1 MNSYFF
7 QHVHD
12 LVVTAATTNIN
23 SHNNTFL
30 HESVLRNLVEEIDIG
45 DEDSFLYFY
54 TKFVILC
61 GSIFIATFNGVKSAV
76 KKYRSRR
83 ILK

>member
-1 MNSYFF
+1 M
-7 QHVHD
+7 
-12 LVVTAATTNIN
+12 
-23 SHNNTFL
+23 
-30 HESVLRNLVEEIDIG
+30 RNLVEEVDIG

-61 GSIFIATFNGVKSAV
+61 GAIFIATFNGVKSAV